1 MQFKKLIHRGI
12 KILCTNPQILES
24 YPEIAQMVVQKLS
37 QYVILKFVE
46 PQNNIKESFY
56 MINYSKLSYQLKR
69 EIKKFTNKITL
80 GLSRPKYKLVFQ
92 MLYGMLESQSTHLSN
107 ISRALKENITLK
119 KTIDRLSRNLSQ
131 FTENDIIIE
140 NYMDVVKKNTN
151 ELSVL
156 IIDNSDIS
164 KPYSEMLDSLCE
176 VRDGSTG
183 EITTGYHLLEI
194 TALTKEHKMPMPV
207 YTRVYSSTENEF
219 ISEDEEVLNGLK
231 HLTAHFGK
239 VGVRTMD
246 RGYDTRIYY
255 KYFLKHN
262 ENFIIRAKKNRT
274 IIYKGKSIN
283 ILELANRFKGKYS
296 MKFEGKDGKRI
307 NCKISYIPISLPIAP
322 KKELTLA
329 VVHGFGELPMMLISS
344 LKSTD
349 KRLSVIITKV
359 YLMRWKIEEYYRF
372 KKQQFGFE
380 DFRVQSLISIR
391 ALNTLLTVLI
401 GLLSTFSEKQNDNKM
416 VMKIIECSKRIYEK
430 PKFIYYALGDGIFNI
445 LQKTRKGIAAF
456 LVPKKLPP
464 SQQLNMFELF
474 GIKAD
479 SCFGY

>member
-1 MQFKKLIHRGI
+1 MF
-12 KILCTNPQILES
+12 
-24 YPEIAQMVVQKLS
+24 
-37 QYVILKFVE
+37 
-46 PQNNIKESFY
+46 
-56 MINYSKLSYQLKR
+56 NYSRLAYQLKR
-69 EIKKFTNKITL
+69 EIKKFTNKITI

-92 MLYGMLESQSTHLSN
+92 MIYGMLESQSTHLSN

-119 KTIDRLSRNLSQ
+119 KTIDRLSRNLGQ
-131 FTENDIIIE
+131 FTENDIITE

-164 KPYSEMLDSLCE
+164 KPCSEMLDSLCE

-207 YTRVYSSTENEF
+207 YTRVYSSTENGF
-219 ISEDEEVLNGLK
+219 ISEDKEILDGLK
-231 HLTAHFGK
+231 HLTSHFGK

-246 RGYDTRIYY
+246 RGYDTNIYY

-262 ENFIIRAKKNRT
+262 ENFIIRSKKNCT
-274 IIYKGKSIN
+274 VKYKGKSIN
-283 ILELANRFKGKYS
+283 ILDLADRYKGKYS
-296 MKFEGKDGKRI
+296 MIFKGRDGEKKY
-307 NCKISYIPISLPIAP
+307 CKIGYVPISLPIAP
-322 KKELTLA
+322 KKELTLV
-329 VVHGFGELPMMLISS
+329 VVHGLGKIPMMLISN

-359 YLMRWKIEEYYRF
+359 YLMRWRIEEYYRF

-380 DFRVQSLISIR
+380 DFRVQSLVSIR

-401 GLLSTFSEKQNDNKM
+401 GLLSTFSEKQNDNTM
-416 VMKIIECSKRIYEK
+416 VMEIIECSKRIYEK
-430 PKFIYYALGDGIFNI
+430 PLFIYYALGDGIFSI

-456 LVPKKLPP
+456 LDSKKSPP
-464 SQQLNMFELF
+464 SQQLNMLELF
-474 GIKAD
+474 DMKLD

>member
-1 MQFKKLIHRGI
+1 MFD
-12 KILCTNPQILES
+12 
-24 YPEIAQMVVQKLS
+24 
-37 QYVILKFVE
+37 
-46 PQNNIKESFY
+46 
-56 MINYSKLSYQLKR
+56 YSKLAYQLKR
-69 EIKKFTNKITL
+69 EIKNFTNKITI
-80 GLSRPKYKLVFQ
+80 GLSRPKYKLALQ

-119 KTIDRLSRNLSQ
+119 KTIDRISRNLSQ
-131 FTENDIIIE
+131 FTENDIIIK

-164 KPYSEMLDSLCE
+164 KPYSQMLDSLCQ

-207 YTRVYSSTENEF
+207 YTQVYSSTENGF
-219 ISEDEEVLNGLK
+219 ISEDEEVLKGMK
-231 HLTAHFGK
+231 HLTTHFGK
-239 VGVRTMD
+239 AGIRTMD
-246 RGYDTRIYY
+246 RGYDTNIYY
-255 KYFLKHN
+255 QYYLKHN
-262 ENFIIRAKKNRT
+262 EKFIIRAKKNRDV
-274 IIYKGKSIN
+274 IHKGELIN
-283 ILELANRFKGKYS
+283 ILELANRYKGKYTINFKGK
-296 MKFEGKDGKRI
+296 DGRKV
-307 NCKISYIPISLPIAP
+307 NCKISYIPISLPVAR
-322 KKELTLA
+322 KRELTLA
-329 VVHGFGELPMMLISS
+329 VVHGFGELPLMLISS

-359 YLMRWKIEEYYRF
+359 YLMRWRIEEYYRF
-372 KKQQFGFE
+372 KKHQFEFE
-380 DFRVQSLISIR
+380 DFRVQSLVSIR

-401 GLLSTFSEKQNDNKM
+401 GLLSTFSEKQSYNNM
-416 VMKIIECSKRIYEK
+416 VIEIIQCSKRIYEK

-445 LQKTRKGIAAF
+445 LKKTREGISTF
-456 LVPKKLPP
+456 LVPKKKPP

-474 GIKAD
+474 SIKVD